1 MEQPAGEQ
9 SAVDEDEKPAKES
22 VAFAVHRGGDRETVL
37 VVRRPEDDED
47 LPGHWG
53 LPAGSLREEEDWEDA
68 VLRAGPEKLG
78 VQLAVG
84 PQMNEGR
91 AERDEHVLH
100 MRLYDARIMK
110 GKPDVAQE
118 AAGVTRYTDWE
129 WAPPERL
136 EEAAGAGS
144 LCSALYLEWRKA
156 WEGRDPVYGT
166 EAAPGS
172 REEW

>member
-1 MEQPAGEQ
+1 MA
-9 SAVDEDEKPAKES
+9 DDEKPTKEA

-37 VVRRPEDDED
+37 AVRRPEDDED

-53 LPAGSLREEEDWEDA
+53 LPAASLGEGEGWEDA
-68 VLRAGPEKLG
+68 VLRTGPEKLG
-78 VQLAVG
+78 VELAVG

-91 AERDEHVLH
+91 AERAEYVLH

-110 GKPDVAQE
+110 GKPEVPRGT
-118 AAGVTRYTDWE
+118 AGVTQYTDWE

-136 EEAAGAGS
+136 REAADAGS

-156 WEGRDPVYGT
+156 WEGREPAYGPET
-166 EAAPGS
+166 TAGRGEGS
-172 REEW
+172 Q